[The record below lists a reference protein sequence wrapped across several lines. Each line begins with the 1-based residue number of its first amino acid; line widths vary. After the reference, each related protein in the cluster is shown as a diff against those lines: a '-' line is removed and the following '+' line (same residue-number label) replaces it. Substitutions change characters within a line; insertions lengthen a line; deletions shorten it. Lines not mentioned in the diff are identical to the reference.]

1 MVMMSSFDPEYDKKL
16 KAEAKKYSDE
26 NVKAR
31 DAQKAG
37 RKAGDSWKGTDAG
50 DSSGDSSRV

>member
-1 MVMMSSFDPEYDKKL
+1 MMSSFDPEYDKKL